1 LNHSTHGGAVVFR
14 LTDKGLRYLLVEASG
29 TRDRWVFP
37 KGRVKSKETAAAT
50 ALREV
55 AEEAGVRAR
64 ALRRL
69 RRVEQKQQG
78 KAISIAYF
86 LMAYAGR
93 TTPLDRRRIRWL
105 GFEEALEALD
115 LEKSRRVL
123 RSANRMVSL
132 ATGKA
137 PHLGVRRAAA
147 RLAAWL
153 VRRARALLPRRRT
166 RGSRRKS
173 GPPR

>member
-69 RRVEQKQQG
+69 RRVEQKQQW

>member
-69 RRVEQKQQG
+69 RRVEQKRQG